1 MPHGVHRLWQQGFL
15 KKIIRW
21 GGGGTPVAPLLWE
34 TLIAASAS
42 LWMHHWYHKW
52 QSYDVQFLIYGVG
65 QAEFFVILDYF
76 LSFYPPN
83 NLENQNFEKWKKKK
97 NPGDIIIFQV
107 YQKWQSYDVWFL
119 RYETKQTEFFCHC
132 GPFLPFYLTNNP
144 KKLKFWK
151 NENTHGGDI
160 ILKTQVHQKLWW
172 YAILF
177 LRYSTLDVIIFH
189 FWLFFAHSLL

>member
-1 MPHGVHRLWQQGFL
+1 MECDRQN
-15 KKIIRW
+15 
-21 GGGGTPVAPLLWE
+21 
-34 TLIAASAS
+34 
-42 LWMHHWYHKW
+42 
-52 QSYDVQFLIYGVG
+52 
-65 QAEFFVILDYF
+65 F
-76 LSFYPPN
+76 LSFWTIFCPFTLLTTWKIKILKN
-83 NLENQNFEKWKKKK
+83 EKKKK